1 MLTLRE
7 LPTDTRSLYVQ
18 STTSITEEI
27 RATLERDDRIPHPAE
42 VAVSERHGTVTL
54 RGSVGSFQQRRT
66 AVKIA
71 RSAQGVLAVEDELW
85 VDPRDRWQDNEIR
98 GAALQALM
106 SSDPVPGD
114 RIDVTVAN
122 GWLTLKGEVKHQDET
137 DAAFEAVCR
146 LPGVGGITN
155 EIKVIT
161 AGISPLTSCWLEL
174 ARARFRTGP
183 VALVQAAGSA
193 R

>member
-1 MLTLRE
+1 MSNDNVHHRKD
-7 LPTDTRSLYVQ
+7 PRDPRA
-18 STTSITEEI
+18 STTGYPI
-27 RATLERDDRIPHPAE
+27 PAE

-54 RGSVGSFQQRRT
+54 RGSVGSFHQRRT

-122 GWLTLKGEVKHQDET
+122 GWLTLKGEVKHQYET

-161 AGISPLTSCWLEL
+161 AGID
-174 ARARFRTGP
+174 G
-183 VALVQAAGSA
+183 
-193 R
+193 